1 MAKKESW
8 YAVEL
13 QNGTKSIVNSWE
25 ACQKII
31 KTCPSN
37 ARYKKFSTMDDAEN
51 FLGKKI
57 TKETKANTNVSLPFS
72 DRAIA
77 YVDGSYNASKHTW
90 GYGVVLFPEG
100 QEGNAKEYFGEGTRY
115 NTARNVAG
123 EIYGA
128 IKAAKT
134 AADMGFSEI
143 LIHYDYQG
151 VAAWATGDWK
161 AKQELTKFYKQTMD
175 ELSKKI
181 NITFNKVAAHTGVK
195 YNERADQLAKIA
207 AGIK

>member
-1 MAKKESW
+1 MAKKEFW

-25 ACQKII
+25 TCQKII

-37 ARYKKFSTMDDAEN
+37 ARYKKFSTMDEAEV
-51 FLGKKI
+51 FLGKQI
-57 TKETKANTNVSLPFS
+57 TKEAKSNNNTSLPFS

-77 YVDGSYNASKHTW
+77 YVDGSYNANKRTW
-90 GYGVVLFPEG
+90 GYGVVIFPEG
-100 QEGNAKEYFGEGTRY
+100 QEKDAKEYIGDGTIY
-115 NTARNVAG
+115 NTARNVTG
-123 EIYGA
+123 EVYGA
-128 IKAAKT
+128 IKAVET
-134 AADMGFSEI
+134 AISMGFSEI
-143 LIHYDYQG
+143 EIHYDYQG
-151 VAAWATGDWK
+151 ISAWATGDWK

>member
-90 GYGVVLFPEG
+90 GYGVVIFPEG
-100 QEGNAKEYFGEGTRY
+100 QESNAKEYFGE
-115 NTARNVAG
+115 
-123 EIYGA
+123 
-128 IKAAKT
+128 
-134 AADMGFSEI
+134 
-143 LIHYDYQG
+143 
-151 VAAWATGDWK
+151 
-161 AKQELTKFYKQTMD
+161 
-175 ELSKKI
+175 
-181 NITFNKVAAHTGVK
+181 
-195 YNERADQLAKIA
+195 
-207 AGIK
+207 